1 MQYYKRKIQILYR
14 NIKWS
19 IFFFYFTLYTFGLQQ
34 HLSNPFLKCTM
45 IRFFLF
51 SLPRRQNY
59 TDSNYVLFIVTNKR
73 KHFFIF
79 SRRLAGMIAQF
90 ILPQS
95 PSSKLKKQLDLYH
108 FFVAQNPRVTN
119 FKDMSSNFCIKV
131 WLRLYLLKIQN
142 IIRNSIFLYY
152 CIRVLIEIY

>member
-1 MQYYKRKIQILYR
+1 M
-14 NIKWS
+14 
-19 IFFFYFTLYTFGLQQ
+19 
-34 HLSNPFLKCTM
+34 HHDP
-45 IRFFLF
+45 FFLF

-131 WLRLYLLKIQN
+131 
-142 IIRNSIFLYY
+142 
-152 CIRVLIEIY
+152 

>member
-1 MQYYKRKIQILYR
+1 MYY
-14 NIKWS
+14 
-19 IFFFYFTLYTFGLQQ
+19 FTFGLQQ

-51 SLPRRQNY
+51 SLPRRQNC

-142 IIRNSIFLYY
+142 IIRNSIFLLLLHHGVDRN
-152 CIRVLIEIY
+152 ILDWLF

>member
-45 IRFFLF
+45 IRFFYFLC
-51 SLPRRQNY
+51 LVDKI

-131 WLRLYLLKIQN
+131 WLRLNILKIQN
-142 IIRNSIFLYY
+142 ISLY
-152 CIRVLIEIY
+152 ET

>member
-1 MQYYKRKIQILYR
+1 MIYLFLLFHTIYIWFAATFVK
-14 NIKWS
+14 S
-19 IFFFYFTLYTFGLQQ
+19 IFKMHHDPFF
-34 HLSNPFLKCTM
+34 
-45 IRFFLF
+45 FFCLVDKI
-51 SLPRRQNY
+51 

-142 IIRNSIFLYY
+142 NTKHNICIFH